1 MADAMKVKADLTGS
15 TAKVKCLMNHP
26 METGLR
32 KDKSGQVI
40 PAHYITQVSATLNG
54 VTVMDGQMGSG
65 ISRNPYL
72 VFWVQDAK
80 PGDKLQVGW
89 VDNTGDR
96 NSAETTIV

>member
-1 MADAMKVKADLTGS
+1 MAEAMKVKADLTGNM
-15 TAKVKCLMNHP
+15 AKVKCLMNHP

-54 VTVMDGQMGSG
+54 VPVMDGQVGSG

-72 VFWVQDAK
+72 VFWVQNTK
-80 PGDKLQVGW
+80 PGDKILVSW

-96 NSAETTIV
+96 NSAETTLV